1 MSYENAYLSFK
12 EFCDQLQIS
21 TINTIIDPTEYVVES
36 TTYSD
41 KYNSD
46 VSYDIDLGTLI
57 TSLDSNGKAN
67 LDDLQNQLISANN
80 KYIMSKLDIVNGMT
94 ARIKSM
100 FDKYNTS
107 YLELTIPILD
117 AIDKLLSDIDIVLS
131 GSTSSATED
140 MIEPTEMFKKYTGLS
155 TIGETPFYNYKN

>member
-1 MSYENAYLSFK
+1 MSYENTYLSFK

-21 TINTIIDPTEYVVES
+21 TINTIIDPPEYVVES

-41 KYNSD
+41 KYSSD
-46 VSYDIDLGTLI
+46 VNYNTDLGTLI
-57 TSLDSNGKAN
+57 SCLDLNGKAN
-67 LDDLQNQLISANN
+67 LKDLQNQLISADA
-80 KYIMSKLDIVNGMT
+80 KYIKSKLDVVNGMT
-94 ARIKSM
+94 ARIKSI

-117 AIDKLLSDIDIVLS
+117 AIDKLLSDIDTLLS
-131 GSTSSATED
+131 GSMSSAAED